1 MRPVLG
7 VDISRGSV
15 IDPVGDKHLLG
26 LHAAMDVDSFWKAV
40 QQLLAAAIPNHLV
53 GLALQHNPIL
63 PRITK
68 WTSSAPDGFFAA
80 NPVKNYIAGPKHKKI
95 VRISNLFS
103 NRSSF
108 VRSAFYRRYIAAQ
121 KCAHVVCLFFW
132 KRQRLICT
140 IVIMR
145 TATQGD
151 LSSTEMK
158 VLRQLHPQLL
168 TALQRLRS
176 VGRERSVRM
185 GFEEFL
191 RPLPMP
197 TMLLRWNLKL
207 IYRNRAARD
216 FCAVWEKGPEE
227 ARLTKAA
234 SSIPSEIVDRC
245 RQLKRQWAHAQ
256 HPRGRRRLS
265 KGERVYHPRSP
276 DLRATVRLKQLNSAD
291 LARPHFL
298 IECENMRRPAAPSNG
313 PANSHLPHLVRLTGR
328 EQEVARLVCDGH
340 SNQEIADA
348 SGLSLHMV
356 KKHLHAIFQKLE
368 IPSRSRLMALLS
380 SR

>member
-1 MRPVLG
+1 MRPILG

-108 VRSAFYRRYIAAQ
+108 VRSAFYRRYIAAE

-145 TATQGD
+145 TATQKQG
-151 LSSTEMK
+151 
-158 VLRQLHPQLL
+158 RARLL
-168 TALQRLRS
+168 CGLGKGPRGSAIDES
-176 VGRERSVRM
+176 GFIYSVRDRGSLPAAQTTM
-185 GFEEFL
+185 GS
-191 RPLPMP
+191 
-197 TMLLRWNLKL
+197 
-207 IYRNRAARD
+207 RAA
-216 FCAVWEKGPEE
+216 
-227 ARLTKAA
+227 
-234 SSIPSEIVDRC
+234 S
-245 RQLKRQWAHAQ
+245 
-256 HPRGRRRLS
+256 
-265 KGERVYHPRSP
+265 PRSAQTFQRRTRVSSAIARSP
-276 DLRATVRLKQLNSAD
+276 RDRSPETAQLS
-291 LARPHFL
+291 
-298 IECENMRRPAAPSNG
+298 
-313 PANSHLPHLVRLTGR
+313 
-328 EQEVARLVCDGH
+328 
-340 SNQEIADA
+340 
-348 SGLSLHMV
+348 
-356 KKHLHAIFQKLE
+356 
-368 IPSRSRLMALLS
+368 
-380 SR
+380 